1 MIHLGI
7 FKTQRLVA
15 DQYED
20 IYNLTL
26 DQKDESNVVKNST
39 MPVPLS
45 SDLGAYLTTLINQV
59 SNYKSNIEPNSL
71 DEAKELKKISINNE
85 WLTVEK
91 TGWDSGQ
98 GFNLGITP
106 SDVALLVGV
115 FSLAKEAAALGL
127 ELPNLISMA
136 NTPISFATIQ
146 EMTLLL
152 LQYGQA
158 RSNMASSFAAR
169 RKAVSDATT
178 IEQVGVI

>member
-1 MIHLGI
+1 MLHLGI

-85 WLTVEK
+85 WLTLEK

-127 ELPNLISMA
+127 ELPHLISMA

-146 EMTLLL
+146 EMTTLL

>member
-1 MIHLGI
+1 MLHLGI
-7 FKTQRLVA
+7 FKTQRLIG

-26 DQKDESNVVKNST
+26 DQKDDSNIVKNVQ
-39 MPVPLS
+39 MPIPLS
-45 SDLGAYLTTLINQV
+45 SDIGIYLTSLINQV

-71 DEAKELKKISINNE
+71 DEAKELKQISINNE
-85 WLTVEK
+85 WITLEK

-98 GFNLGITP
+98 GYYLGITP
-106 SDVALLVGV
+106 SDVALIVGV

-136 NTPISFATIQ
+136 NTPISFNTIQ

-169 RKAVSDATT
+169 RKAVSDVTT